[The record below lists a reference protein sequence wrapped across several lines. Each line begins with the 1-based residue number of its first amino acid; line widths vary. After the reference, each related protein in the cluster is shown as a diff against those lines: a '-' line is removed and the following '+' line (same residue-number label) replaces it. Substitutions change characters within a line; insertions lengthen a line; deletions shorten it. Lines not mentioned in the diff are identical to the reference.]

1 MTTEKHDIGLPSWEI
16 ALTVEIVSAY
26 VANNALQSSEMLSLI
41 ASVHQALSGLGK
53 PVAEPAEDHTVTA
66 AAIRKSITPDYL
78 VSFIDG
84 RRYKTLK
91 RHLGKNG
98 HTPESYRQKYGLG
111 HDYPMVAEAY
121 RAARSEIAKGIGL
134 GRTRNRVLRAA

>member
-1 MTTEKHDIGLPSWEI
+1 MTTETKPTDIIS
-16 ALTVEIVSAY
+16 LTADVVSAY
-26 VANNALQSSEMLSLI
+26 VANNALQAGEVSSLI

-53 PVAEPAEDHTVTA
+53 PVAEPVQDHTVTPA
-66 AAIRKSITPDYL
+66 QIRKSITPDHL

-84 RRYKTLK
+84 KRYKTLK

>member
-1 MTTEKHDIGLPSWEI
+1 MTTETNATDLITITAE
-16 ALTVEIVSAY
+16 VVSAY
-26 VANNALQSSEMLSLI
+26 VANNALQPSEVPSLI

-53 PVAEPAEDHTVTA
+53 SAAEPAEDHTVTP

-78 VSFIDG
+78 VSFLDG
-84 RRYKTLK
+84 KQYKTLQ
-91 RHLGKNG
+91 RHLGKHG